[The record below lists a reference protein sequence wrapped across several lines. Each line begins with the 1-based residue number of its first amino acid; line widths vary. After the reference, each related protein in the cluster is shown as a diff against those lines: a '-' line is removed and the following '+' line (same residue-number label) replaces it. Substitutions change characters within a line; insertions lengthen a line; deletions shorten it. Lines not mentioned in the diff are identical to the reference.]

1 LHRKLGMSTESR
13 HADEVARSCHYE
25 RVGNR
30 TLVLWDIDLTLV
42 DLAGIGRE
50 WYSAALSNALGLS
63 LSHLPAFPG
72 RTERAITHELLSA
85 HGAAATEE
93 EIQAIFAELVAIA
106 EADRE
111 LLPERGRV
119 LPGVNEVVTALGGLD
134 HVVQTLVTGN
144 LPEVSHVKLEPFG
157 LLEHIDLEIGGYG
170 SLSAERSDLVSAAMR
185 LAGEKHGGFAPESVV
200 VIGDTPHDVSAA
212 LHHGAIAIGVGTGRH
227 SLTSLREAGA
237 HAVFRDLSDTEKVLS
252 TVLDRQPANGG

>member
-1 LHRKLGMSTESR
+1 MIGLR
-13 HADEVARSCHYE
+13 HAEEVARSCHYE
-25 RVGNR
+25 PVGNR

-85 HGAAATEE
+85 HGAQATEE
-93 EIQAIFAELVAIA
+93 EIQAIFTELIAIA
-106 EADRE
+106 EAERD
-111 LLPERGRV
+111 LLHERGRV
-119 LPGVNEVVTALGGLD
+119 LPGVLEVVAELASRD
-134 HVVQTLVTGN
+134 HVVQSLVTGN
-144 LPEVSHVKLEPFG
+144 LPEVSHVKLAPFG

-170 SLSAERSDLVSAAMR
+170 SLSAERSDLVSAAME
-185 LAGEKHGGFAPESVV
+185 LAAAKHGGFEPESVV
-200 VIGDTPHDVSAA
+200 VIGDTPHDVRAA
-212 LHHGAIAIGVGTGRH
+212 LAHGVIAIGVGTGRH

-252 TVLDRQPANGG
+252 AVLDRQLQDGR